1 MKRILID
8 VVLWIWGIFTSLYV
22 TMVSSGN
29 AFAFNKLK
37 NGFETITST
46 YLIPLS
52 AAVAGASFI
61 LYVILSYFKQEEYQ
75 KKIGNVLALAVFSA
89 TGLEIINSLIQ
100 SFS

>member
-1 MKRILID
+1 MKRVFLDFVI
-8 VVLWIWGIFTSLYV
+8 VVWGIFTSLYV
-22 TMVSSGN
+22 AIISSPN
-29 AFAFNKLK
+29 ALAFNKLK
-37 NGFETITST
+37 NGFETITTT

-75 KKIGNVLALAVFSA
+75 KKVGNVLALTVFSA
-89 TGLEIINSLIQ
+89 TGLEIINNIIQ

>member
-1 MKRILID
+1 MRRLLID
-8 VVLWIWGIFTSLYV
+8 ITLWLWGIYTSIYIAIITTL
-22 TMVSSGN
+22 N
-29 AFAFNKLK
+29 AYAFNKLK

-52 AAVAGASFI
+52 AAVAGASLI